1 MLLKP
6 CGKLTLS
13 VTVGT
18 GMERASMGQVVF
30 LTVMRV
36 F

>member
-1 MLLKP
+1 MERKP
-6 CGKLTLS
+6 WGKLTLS

-18 GMERASMGQVVF
+18 GMASASMGQVVF